1 MKRLVILVNAFPYGN
16 WEPFLS
22 TELEYLTCF
31 NRIDVMSLSVRPEQR
46 ASKRPLPGNARA
58 YPIAYRSRA
67 FYVLASLRVLLDA
80 NLYRE
85 LAHLAR
91 TRCLSPSRL
100 VTLFVFLSRAH
111 HEAAMCRRILSRQAG
126 ADPHD
131 SVVFYS
137 YRLAY
142 QPYMA
147 RLLRRYYPRSVSVAR
162 AHRADLYEEFSPRGY
177 LPLREHTMRHL
188 DRIYCIAEH
197 GRAYLDGRS
206 AAARTKTVVSRLGT
220 TDRGV
225 PRGWPSRR
233 QGLRLV
239 TCSTIVPVK
248 RLHLLI
254 DALAGATFDIQWDHF
269 GEGPLHDELARRARL
284 VLDDRVSLTFRG
296 FVSNADLVTEYVSSP
311 RHLLVNVSASEGVP
325 VSIMEALSTGTPVVA
340 TDVGGTSELV
350 RTGVNGVLLPADP
363 SPEQVLRAVELVAH
377 APEEE
382 YAAMRRRARQTW
394 EEHCDARRLYAAFAS
409 ELIGLGTEPP
419 EGRT

>member
-1 MKRLVILVNAFPYGN
+1 MKRLVILANAFPYGN

-22 TELEYLTCF
+22 TELEYLAGF
-31 NRIDVMSLSVRPEQR
+31 DRIDVMSLSVRPEQR
-46 ASKRPLPGNARA
+46 ASKRPLPDNTSA

-67 FYVLASLRVLLDA
+67 FYVLACLRVLFDA

-91 TRCLSPSRL
+91 TRTLSPSRL

-111 HEAAMCRRILSRQAG
+111 HEAAQCRRVLARQAG
-126 ADPHD
+126 ADPGD

-147 RLLRRYYPRSVSVAR
+147 WILRRRYPRSVSVAR

-188 DRIYCIAEH
+188 DRIYCVAEH
-197 GRAYLDGRS
+197 GRDYLNGRS
-206 AAARTKTVVSRLGT
+206 AAARAKTVVSRLGT
-220 TDRGV
+220 ADRGAARDWP
-225 PRGWPSRR
+225 PRG

-239 TCSTIVPVK
+239 TCLTLVPVK

-254 DALAGATFDIQWDHF
+254 DALAGATFDVQWDHF
-269 GEGPLHDELARRARL
+269 GEGPLREALARRAQL
-284 VLDDRVSLTFRG
+284 VLDGRVSLAFRG
-296 FVSNADLVTEYVSSP
+296 FISNADLVTEYVSSP

-363 SPEQVLRAVELVAH
+363 SPEQILRAVESIAQT
-377 APEEE
+377 PEEE

-394 EEHCDARRLYAAFAS
+394 QERSDARQLYAAFAS
-409 ELIGLGTEPP
+409 ELIGLDPGPP
-419 EGRT
+419 EGQT